1 MPKYF
6 FNVSDGRR
14 EREDDEGA
22 VLPNEAAASDMAR
35 EVARDLS
42 KDGTYGGFW
51 LVVRDELEQEVCRVP
66 VTRRH

>member
-14 EREDDEGA
+14 ERDDDEGA
-22 VLPNEAAASDMAR
+22 ELPNEAAAFDMAKQ
-35 EVARDLS
+35 VADDLS
-42 KDGTYGGFW
+42 KDGAYDGLW
-51 LVVRDELEQEVCRVP
+51 IVVRDELENELCRVP

>member
-22 VLPNEAAASDMAR
+22 ELPNEAAASDMAR
-35 EVARDLS
+35 DVAHDLS
-42 KDGTYGGFW
+42 KDGAYDGFW
-51 LVVRDELEQEVCRVP
+51 IVVRDELEKEVCRVP